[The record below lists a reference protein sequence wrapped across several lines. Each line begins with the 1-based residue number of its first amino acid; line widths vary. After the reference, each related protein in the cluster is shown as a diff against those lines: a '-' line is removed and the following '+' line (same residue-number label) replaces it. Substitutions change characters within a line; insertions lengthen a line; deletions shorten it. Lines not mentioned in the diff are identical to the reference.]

1 MLLCGMMESN
11 AGNAISR
18 GGSLPPP
25 TLTRPSQIEHTL
37 FSVSLCQVL
46 LHLVEEAGLP
56 VGGPA
61 YGPRL
66 IADEYRGLTV
76 WQVEGGVSLPRCFCP
91 VLYTL

>member
-1 MLLCGMMESN
+1 MLEMLSHLAAPFLLPHSQGHLRLNMPSLC
-11 AGNAISR
+11 
-18 GGSLPPP
+18 
-25 TLTRPSQIEHTL
+25 
-37 FSVSLCQVL
+37 VSLCQVL

-76 WQVEGGVSLPRCFCP
+76 WRVEGGVSLPRCFCP
-91 VLYTL
+91 ILYTL